1 MLSENPIVGT
11 CIIVYCK
18 IGRLT
23 WDIFLLKIQLLVKR
37 LILLFTCQRIYVLYI
52 HVPIRN
58 LMSCI
63 NQVLHFKDLWL
74 TIIKFTRICVLKY
87 ILGENDIGF
96 GSIFVCVGHI
106 DVHGPVSYTRS
117 THLGACRE
125 DNIYSNK
132 YNSCSLI
139 FSNHIFFFNS
149 EIRFLQK

>member
-1 MLSENPIVGT
+1 MPKN
-11 CIIVYCK
+11 
-18 IGRLT
+18 
-23 WDIFLLKIQLLVKR
+23 
-37 LILLFTCQRIYVLYI
+37 I
-52 HVPIRN
+52 HVVYTCTNKNLN
-58 LMSCI
+58 LMHELY
-63 NQVLHFKDLWL
+63 QVLHFKDLWL

-96 GSIFVCVGHI
+96 GSIFVCMGHI

-117 THLGACRE
+117 THLSACRE

>member
-1 MLSENPIVGT
+1 MYYSI
-11 CIIVYCK
+11 YCK

-23 WDIFLLKIQLLVKR
+23 WHIFLLKIVVGQEINII
-37 LILLFTCQRIYVLYI
+37 LIHMPKNICVVYTCTNKKPHELY
-52 HVPIRN
+52 
-58 LMSCI
+58 
-63 NQVLHFKDLWL
+63 QVLHFKDLWL
-74 TIIKFTRICVLKY
+74 TIIKFTHICVLKY
-87 ILGENDIGF
+87 ILSENDIGF

-149 EIRFLQK
+149 EIRFVKK